1 VILKALMVI
10 LVSTAIGLCFGTYLY
25 FTLDQQF
32 SRIVISILSSLDI
45 GSLMM
50 IAIYFRHHFT
60 SITDSPYLKVS
71 IMILLLIVAAVL
83 GSALTLILKALIY
96 RTSFNFFD
104 SSGFYVLNILIALVA
119 GIPIYVSEEW
129 KENLNSRVVTQQFK
143 LLQLEQ
149 QNTLFELELLRAKIN
164 PHFLYNVHNSIAG
177 LISKDPQKAEK
188 MVLLLSKF
196 FRFTLNKTSA
206 TYHSISD
213 EVDIINTYLEL
224 QAIRYEDRLS
234 YAIDVDQ
241 AILGLQM
248 PSFILQPL
256 VENAIKHG
264 IEKISGKGSIDV
276 AINIEDDNI
285 NIKVADSGT
294 DFPDLPSIGMGLQTV
309 NNKLRLLYK
318 ENFKL
323 IISKVPEKY
332 VELIFPQRN

>member
-1 VILKALMVI
+1 MILKALMVI

-25 FTLDQQF
+25 FTLDHQF

-50 IAIYFRHHFT
+50 LAIYFRHHFT

>member
-25 FTLDQQF
+25 FTLDHQF

-50 IAIYFRHHFT
+50 LAIYFRHHFT

>member
-1 VILKALMVI
+1 MILKALMVI